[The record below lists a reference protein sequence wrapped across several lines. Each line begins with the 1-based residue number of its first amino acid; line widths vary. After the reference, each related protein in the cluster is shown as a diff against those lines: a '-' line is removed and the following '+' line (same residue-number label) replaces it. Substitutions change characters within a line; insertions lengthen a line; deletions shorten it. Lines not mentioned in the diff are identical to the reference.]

1 MGYTALYRKW
11 RPASFADV
19 KGQDAIVTTLK
30 NQMKTDRIG
39 HAYLFCGTRGTGK
52 TTVAKIFARAVNCE
66 HPVDGNPCMECPTCR
81 AIETGAS
88 MNVVEIDAAS
98 NNGVDNIREIRDE
111 VQYSPAEGRY
121 RVYIIDEVHMLSTG
135 AFNALLKTL
144 EEPPAYVIFILATT
158 EPHKIPVT
166 VLSRCQRY
174 DFRRMTTAVLMER
187 LGELV
192 EYEHVDVEERAL
204 RYISKKADG
213 AMRDAISLLDQ
224 CIAFHIG
231 EKLTYEKVLTVLGAV
246 DNEIFSNFLRS
257 ILKEDISDC
266 LVQIE
271 NLVMDGRELGQFVQD
286 FIWYMRNLLLLVSSD
301 AGNEILDLTEEDWV
315 RLREEAS
322 MTSDVSLMR
331 LIRIFSELYNQMR
344 NAVNRRVL
352 LEIAVIRTI
361 RPAMEENV
369 ESVLERLERLERKIQ
384 EGALVPA
391 ASVPQTIPAAAVPE
405 SKEEEKIVLPAA
417 EFQDL
422 MLIQKEW
429 DKILNHIERIA
440 QSCLRDTRVEPRSQG
455 VLCIVFFDNFNY
467 NMSKSVGALEQ
478 VQNYVEETYSRT
490 LTFDMRLASQKDEH
504 VPTYVTDEELSK
516 INGEIEFV
524 DEEEEGDLV

>member
-11 RPASFADV
+11 RPATFADV
-19 KGQDAIVTTLK
+19 KGQHAIVTTLK

-52 TTVAKIFARAVNCE
+52 TTIAKIFARAVNCE
-66 HPVDGNPCMECPTCR
+66 HPVDGNPCLECPTCK
-81 AIETGAS
+81 AIESGAS

-111 VQYSPAEGRY
+111 VQYSPAEGRF

-187 LGELV
+187 LGELI

-204 RYISKKADG
+204 RYIAKKADG

-231 EKLTYEKVLTVLGAV
+231 EKLTYEKVLAVLGAV
-246 DNEIFSNFLRS
+246 DNEIFSSFLRG
-257 ILKEDISDC
+257 ILREDTSDC
-266 LVQIE
+266 LLQIE
-271 NLVMDGRELGQFVQD
+271 QLVMDGRELGQFVQD
-286 FIWYMRNLLLLVSSD
+286 FIWYMRNLLLLISSD
-301 AGNEILDLTEEDWV
+301 AGNEILDLTEEDWE

-322 MTSDVSLMR
+322 MTSAGSLMR

-361 RPAMEENV
+361 QPQMEETV
-369 ESVLERLERLERKIQ
+369 ESVLERLERLEKKIK
-384 EGALVPA
+384 EGNFAVATANPIPVVSETVEEPA
-391 ASVPQTIPAAAVPE
+391 ETV
-405 SKEEEKIVLPAA
+405 VLPAA
-417 EFQDL
+417 EYEDL
-422 MLIQKEW
+422 MLIQREW
-429 DKILNHIERIA
+429 DSILNRMKSVER
-440 QSCLRDTRVEPRSQG
+440 SPLNNTRVEPRSQG

-467 NMSKSVGALEQ
+467 NMCKSVQSLDSLRTI
-478 VQNYVEETYSRT
+478 VEEVYGKT
-490 LTFDMRLASQKDEH
+490 LEFDMRLAVQREER

-524 DEEEEGDLV
+524 DDEEDVSELI